1 MPIRRVH
8 QPDEPLALHRLVVDP
23 GTHPRLHALLRE
35 MPIGKPRVDFLRDQM
50 EALLAAWPEGL
61 SREGV
66 DRPQAKAPVQRAYAA
81 EPATVT
87 PGIAATTP
95 DTAPPEYVVPAA
107 VATPAA
113 RVEPEEDK
121 AARLAAADSLFTFQ
135 SDL

>member
-23 GTHPRLHALLRE
+23 VTHPRLHALLRE

-66 DRPQAKAPVQRAYAA
+66 ERPQAKAPVQKAGSV
-81 EPATVT
+81 ELATVT
-87 PGIAATTP
+87 SELPAATP
-95 DTAPPEYVVPAA
+95 DAAPPEYVVPAA
-107 VATPAA
+107 VATPVA
-113 RVEPEEDK
+113 RIESAEDK
-121 AARLAAADSLFTFQ
+121 AARLAAADSLFSFQ